1 MTTPAD
7 ERMPVRV
14 ASAAA
19 AFLAGA
25 AAAGIA
31 GAGAVLLS
39 APDRAILDYPEWDG
53 ALHAVPGIG
62 WAALPIGAG
71 LAVATAAW
79 ARRRGV
85 SLDWVA
91 GFLGTACLAAT
102 VSVWNAMEAFESD
115 RVRERLQER
124 QELAAS
130 AAGHVMGEML
140 AAYDRMAARG
150 LAQDLAAWRRDATA
164 YRVDLRGTVAL
175 AACLPD
181 GTVRDAVP
189 EDSAAPMRTPPVQA
203 AIAAAAAAGQRGMA
217 TLVPLAAD
225 RGHPRLV
232 AVARCDDDA
241 VLACLMDP
249 QEALA
254 PVMAAVAPGCAIELT
269 AGDAP
274 AAVAGATDTAAAPI
288 FLREVEGP
296 RLAAGIAPARLDVA
310 RQAWQASVRPSRA
323 WLDAQH
329 DRANTVVLAL
339 GTMLAAT
346 VAMLVSSIARAA
358 RATSTACTMATAA
371 RAGEARMRI
380 AERGREAIAHESA
393 HVLRARIRETA
404 RALDA
409 ATDARTTEDVRR
421 DALRRVGASLAHA
434 EAEIAALLEP
444 PPHSRVTRLAAED
457 DFLPHYA
464 GAVLDFEDGPTIH
477 LVRPVP
483 AGALA
488 AVQHDL
494 GTEAF
499 AIVTSDNPMSA
510 LAPAETN
517 ELRRGVLALELRTAG
532 AAHRPVTG
540 RSPDGAWSE
549 HSFAAAIGPVEAEAL
564 AQLHGQRAYFW
575 FDGRQFVV
583 HEVVGARRTVA
594 LPPAPAPGG
603 RA

>member
-1 MTTPAD
+1 MTPSAD
-7 ERMPVRV
+7 ERMPVRA
-14 ASAAA
+14 ASAAI
-19 AFLAGA
+19 AFLSGAVTAGA
-25 AAAGIA
+25 A

-39 APDRAILDYPEWDG
+39 VPERAILDYPAWDDTLR
-53 ALHAVPGIG
+53 AAPWVG
-62 WAALPIGAG
+62 WAAVAAGAG
-71 LAVATAAW
+71 LAAITGAW
-79 ARRRGV
+79 ARMRAV
-85 SLDWVA
+85 KLDWMA

-102 VSVWNAMEAFESD
+102 VSAWNALEAAESD

-124 QELAAS
+124 QEV
-130 AAGHVMGEML
+130 AAGAAAHVVGEML

-150 LAQDLAAWRRDATA
+150 LPQDLAAWRRDATA
-164 YRVDLRGTVAL
+164 YRVDLRGTVAI
-175 AACLPD
+175 AACLAD

-189 EDSAAPMRTPPVQA
+189 DDSAAPLRTPGMHA
-203 AIAAAAAAGQRGMA
+203 LLAAAGAAGQRGIA
-217 TLVPLAAD
+217 SVVPLASEAG
-225 RGHPRLV
+225 RPRLV

-241 VLACLMDP
+241 LLAFLIDP
-249 QEALA
+249 QESLA
-254 PVMAAVAPGCAIELT
+254 PVMAAVAPGCAIEIVPIGADGAT
-269 AGDAP
+269 APGGAAP
-274 AAVAGATDTAAAPI
+274 AAAQPI
-288 FLREVEGP
+288 FLREAEGP
-296 RLAAGIAPARLDVA
+296 RLPAGVAPTRIDVA
-310 RQAWQASVRPSRA
+310 RQTWLASVRPSRA

-339 GTMLAAT
+339 GTLLAAM
-346 VAMLVSSIARAA
+346 VAMLVSSIARSARAA
-358 RATSTACTMATAA
+358 RTARAMAAAA

-409 ATDARTTEDVRR
+409 ATDPRGGEDARR

-444 PPHSRVTRLAAED
+444 PPHSRLTRLAAED

-464 GAVLDFEDGPTIH
+464 GAVLDFADGPTLH
-477 LVRPVP
+477 LARPVP
-483 AGALA
+483 SGALA
-488 AVQHDL
+488 AVQHEL
-494 GTEAF
+494 GAESF

-510 LAPAETN
+510 LAPTETN

-564 AQLHGQRAYFW
+564 ASLHGQRAYFW
-575 FDGRQFVV
+575 FDGRRFVV

-594 LPPAPAPGG
+594 LPLTPEA

>member
-7 ERMPVRV
+7 ERMPVRA
-14 ASAAA
+14 ASAAF
-19 AFLAGA
+19 AFLSGA
-25 AAAGIA
+25 AAAGTV
-31 GAGAVLLS
+31 GGGAVLL
-39 APDRAILDYPEWDG
+39 AVPAHAILDYPEWDG
-53 ALHAVPGIG
+53 ALRAMPGVA
-62 WAALPIGAG
+62 WAALPLGTG

-79 ARRRGV
+79 ASRRGA
-85 SLDWVA
+85 SLDWLA

-102 VSVWNAMEAFESD
+102 VTVWNAMEAFESD
-115 RVRERLQER
+115 RVRERLHER
-124 QELAAS
+124 QEVVAA
-130 AAGHVMGEML
+130 AADHVMGEML
-140 AAYDRMAARG
+140 SAYDRMAARG

-189 EDSAAPMRTPPVQA
+189 EDSAAPLRTPEVRA
-203 AIAAAAAAGQRGMA
+203 AIATASAAGQRGMA
-217 TLVPLAAD
+217 ALVPL
-225 RGHPRLV
+225 RSETGRPRLV

-241 VLACLMDP
+241 LLACLVDT

-254 PVMAAVAPGCAIELT
+254 PVMAAVAPGCAIEVT
-269 AGDAP
+269 TGGPGAAGP
-274 AAVAGATDTAAAPI
+274 AVPV

-296 RLAAGIAPARLDVA
+296 RLTPGIEPARIDVG
-310 RQAWQASVRPSRA
+310 RQAWEASVRPSRA

-339 GTMLAAT
+339 GTLLAAT
-346 VAMLVSSIARAA
+346 VAMLVSSLARAGRAA
-358 RATSTACTMATAA
+358 RLVRTLAA
-371 RAGEARMRI
+371 ASREGEARMRI
-380 AERGREAIAHESA
+380 AERSREAIAHESA
-393 HVLRARIRETA
+393 HVLRARVRETA

-409 ATDARTTEDVRR
+409 ATDPRAGEEVRR

-444 PPHSRVTRLAAED
+444 PPHSRISRVASED

-477 LVRPVP
+477 LARHVP

-488 AVQHDL
+488 AVQHEL
-494 GTEAF
+494 GAEAF
-499 AIVTSDNPMSA
+499 AVVTSDNPMSS
-510 LAPAETN
+510 LAPVETN

-540 RSPDGAWSE
+540 RSPDGAWCE

-575 FDGRQFVV
+575 FDGSRFVV
-583 HEVVGARRTVA
+583 HEVVGSRRTVA
-594 LPPAPAPGG
+594 LPIAPAGG
-603 RA
+603 RG

>member
-1 MTTPAD
+1 MNAHAD
-7 ERMPVRV
+7 ERTPVRV

-25 AAAGIA
+25 AAAGVA
-31 GAGAVLLS
+31 GTGAVLLS
-39 APDRAILDYPEWDG
+39 APDRAILDYPDWDG
-53 ALHAVPGIG
+53 ALRAAPGVG
-62 WAALPIGAG
+62 WAALAIGAG

-85 SLDWVA
+85 PLDWTA

-124 QELAAS
+124 QELVAS
-130 AAGHVMGEML
+130 ASGHVMGEML

-189 EDSAAPMRTPPVQA
+189 EDSAAPLRTPEVRA
-203 AIAAAAAAGQRGMA
+203 AIATAAPAGQRGMA

-225 RGHPRLV
+225 AGHPRLV

-241 VLACLMDP
+241 LLACLVDP

-254 PVMAAVAPGCAIELT
+254 PVMAAVAPGCAIELS
-269 AGDAP
+269 AGGAAAAGAP
-274 AAVAGATDTAAAPI
+274 AGAAAPI

-296 RLAAGIAPARLDVA
+296 RLPAGIEPTRLDVA

-339 GTMLAAT
+339 GTMLSAT
-346 VAMLVSSIARAA
+346 VAMLVSSIARAVRATGAA
-358 RATSTACTMATAA
+358 RAMAAAA
-371 RAGEARMRI
+371 RAGDARMRI

-409 ATDARTTEDVRR
+409 ATDARASDAVRG

-444 PPHSRVTRLAAED
+444 PPHSRITRLAAED
-457 DFLPHYA
+457 DILPHYA
-464 GAVLDFEDGPTIH
+464 AAVLDFEDGPTIH
-477 LVRPVP
+477 LARPVP

-494 GTEAF
+494 GAEAF

-510 LAPAETN
+510 AAPAETN

-549 HSFAAAIGPVEAEAL
+549 RSFAAAIGPVEAEAL
-564 AQLHGQRAYFW
+564 AQMHGQRAYFW

-583 HEVVGARRTVA
+583 HEVVGPRRTVA
-594 LPPAPAPGG
+594 LPVAPGAGG